1 MKACPVA
8 SLVKRTYHHGDL
20 RNALVSEAL
29 KLLEEQGAADF
40 TLRDLA
46 SRVGVSHAAPYSH
59 FEDKTALL
67 AAVAVEGFHRLSA
80 YLEQAVQENSDPTE
94 QFVQMGQAYVRFGTE
109 HPALYNLIFA
119 SEELPEQRDK
129 FPELTEAGSAAFG
142 MLTGMLGRM
151 QQSGFLREGNLD
163 GFGFAV
169 WALVHGLV
177 SLITTGHVE
186 CAGDCI
192 EVEIGTTEEAVRAS
206 LLGMLH
212 GLKNPTSQTA

>member
-1 MKACPVA
+1 MKSCPVA

-29 KLLEEQGAADF
+29 KLLEEQGAAEF

-67 AAVAVEGFHRLSA
+67 AAVAVEGFHKLGA

-94 QFVQMGQAYVRFGTE
+94 QYVRMGEAYVRFGTE
-109 HPALYNLIFA
+109 NPALYNLMFTGK
-119 SEELPEQRDK
+119 ELPEQRDK
-129 FPELTEAGSAAFG
+129 FPELNEAGSAAFG

-177 SLITTGHVE
+177 SLIITGRVE
-186 CAGDCI
+186 CAGDC
-192 EVEIGTTEEAVRAS
+192 VDGEIGTTEEAVRAS

-212 GLKNPTSQTA
+212 GLKNPLTA